1 MEKELSNMERI
12 KIFAKTIE
20 QEALDQIKAME
31 ESVAYKD
38 CVIRIMPDCHAGKG
52 CTIGTVININDMVI
66 PNTVGVDIGCG
77 MLVCELGDID
87 IDLQKL
93 DKVINEYIPSGFE
106 SHNKPQSWFEFQ
118 FLNCYNYIAPI
129 TASLQLGTL
138 GGGNH
143 FIEVNVDSSHNKYL
157 VIHSGSRNLGK
168 RVCEYYQ
175 NKAYESC
182 NVIDNKVARESIINF
197 LKARG
202 EEHKIQDALS
212 KLVVNKIPKDLC
224 YLWGVDLNNYLKDM
238 RITQQYASENRMTI
252 ADIICDKMDWRV
264 KKQFETIH
272 NYIDVKNNILRK
284 GAVSAE
290 LGEKLIIPINMR
302 DGSLICSGK
311 GNMDWLCS
319 APHGAG
325 RLMSRTKAKEIL
337 SMEQYN
343 KEMDGIY
350 TTSICE
356 STLDESPMAYKP
368 IEEIVECIK
377 PTVAVLEQI
386 KPIYNFKAK

>member
-1 MEKELSNMERI
+1 MERI

-20 QEALDQIKAME
+20 QEALDQIKAMGD
-31 ESVAYKD
+31 SVAYKD
-38 CVIRIMPDCHAGKG
+38 CDIRIMPDCHAGKG

-93 DKVINEYIPSGFE
+93 DKVINECIPSGFE
-106 SHNKPQSWFEFQ
+106 SHKEPQSWFEFQ
-118 FLNCYNYIAPI
+118 FLNCYDYISSI

-168 RVCEYYQ
+168 KVCEYYQ

-182 NVIDNKVARESIINF
+182 NVIDNKVARESIIKF

-224 YLWGVDLNNYLKDM
+224 YLWGVDLDNYLKDM
-238 RITQQYASENRMTI
+238 SITQEYASENRMTI
-252 ADIICDKMDWRV
+252 ADIICDKMDWQV
-264 KKQFETIH
+264 KTQFETIH

-284 GAVSAE
+284 GAVSAK

-356 STLDESPMAYKP
+356 STLDEAPMAYKP

>member
-1 MEKELSNMERI
+1 MERI
-12 KIFAKTIE
+12 KVFAKTIE
-20 QEALDQIKAME
+20 QEALDQIKAMG

-52 CTIGTVININDMVI
+52 CTVGTVISINDMVI

-77 MLVCELGDID
+77 MLVYELGDID
-87 IDLQKL
+87 IDLQRL
-93 DKVINEYIPSGFE
+93 DKVINECIPSGFN
-106 SHNKPQSWFEFQ
+106 SHKEVQSWFNFDY
-118 FLNCYNYIAPI
+118 FHCIDDIDVDKAM
-129 TASLQLGTL
+129 LQIGTL

-143 FIEVNVDSSHNKYL
+143 FIEVNVDSNHNKYL

-168 RVCEYYQ
+168 KVCEYYQ

-182 NVIDNKVARESIINF
+182 NVTDNKVAMDSIIKF

-212 KLVVNKIPKDLC
+212 KLVVNKVPKDLC
-224 YLWGVDLNNYLKDM
+224 YLWGVDLDNYLKDM
-238 RITQQYASENRMTI
+238 SITQEYASENRMTI
-252 ADIICDKMDWRV
+252 ADIICDKMNWKV
-264 KKQFETIH
+264 KSMFETIH
-272 NYIDVKNNILRK
+272 NYIDMESRILRK
-284 GAVSAE
+284 GAVSAK

-325 RLMSRTKAKEIL
+325 RLMSRKKAKETL
-337 SMEQYN
+337 TMEQYD
-343 KEMDGIY
+343 KEMRNVY
-350 TTSICE
+350 STSICE
-356 STLDESPMAYKP
+356 STLDEAPMAYKP

>member
-1 MEKELSNMERI
+1 MERI

-20 QEALDQIKAME
+20 QEALDQINAMGD
-31 ESVAYKD
+31 SVAYKD
-38 CVIRIMPDCHAGKG
+38 CDIRIMPDCHAGKG
-52 CTIGTVININDMVI
+52 CTVGTVISIKDMVI

-87 IDLQKL
+87 IDLQRL
-93 DKVINEYIPSGFE
+93 DKVINECIPSGFN
-106 SHNKPQSWFEFQ
+106 SHKEEQSWFNFDY
-118 FLNCYNYIAPI
+118 FHCIDDIDVDKAM
-129 TASLQLGTL
+129 LQIGTL

-143 FIEVNVDSSHNKYL
+143 FIEVNIDSNHNKYL

-168 RVCEYYQ
+168 KVCEYYQ

-182 NVIDNKVARESIINF
+182 NVTDNKVARDSIIKF

-212 KLVVNKIPKDLC
+212 KLVINKIPKDLC
-224 YLWGVDLNNYLKDM
+224 YLWGKDLDNYLEDM
-238 RITQQYASENRMTI
+238 NIAQEYASENRDTI
-252 ADIICDKMDWRV
+252 AYIIRKKMGWKV
-264 KKQFETIH
+264 KSMFETIH
-272 NYIDVKNNILRK
+272 NYIDIESRILRK
-284 GAVSAE
+284 GAISAK

-311 GNMDWLCS
+311 GNIDWLFS

-325 RLMSRTKAKEIL
+325 RLMSRTKAKETL

-356 STLDESPMAYKP
+356 STLDEAPMAYKP

>member
-1 MEKELSNMERI
+1 MERI

-20 QEALDQIKAME
+20 QEALEQIKAMG

-38 CVIRIMPDCHAGKG
+38 CDIRIMPDCHAGKG

-77 MLVCELGDID
+77 MIVCELGDID

-93 DKVINEYIPSGFE
+93 DKVINDCIPSGFN
-106 SHNKPQSWFEFQ
+106 SHKEVQSWFDFDYFHCIDDIDIDKAMHQ
-118 FLNCYNYIAPI
+118 I
-129 TASLQLGTL
+129 GTL

-143 FIEVNVDSSHNKYL
+143 FIEVNIDSNDNKYL

-168 RVCEYYQ
+168 KVCEYYQ
-175 NKAYESC
+175 NKADELC
-182 NVIDNKVARESIINF
+182 NLIDYKVARESIIKF
-197 LKARG
+197 LKEMG
-202 EEHKIQDALS
+202 QEHKIQDALS
-212 KLVVNKIPKDLC
+212 KLVVNKTPKDLC
-224 YLWGVDLNNYLKDM
+224 YLWGVNLDNYLKDM
-238 RITQQYASENRMTI
+238 SITQEYASENRHTI
-252 ADIICDKMDWRV
+252 ANIICRAMNWEV
-264 KKQFETIH
+264 KFEFETIH
-272 NYIDVKNNILRK
+272 NYIDIKNNILRK
-284 GAVSAE
+284 GAVSAK

-325 RLMSRTKAKEIL
+325 RLMSRTKAKETL
-337 SMEQYN
+337 SIEQYN

-356 STLDESPMAYKP
+356 STLDEAPMAYKP

>member
-1 MEKELSNMERI
+1 MERI

-20 QEALDQIKAME
+20 QEALDQIKAMG

-38 CVIRIMPDCHAGKG
+38 CDIRIMPDCHAGKG
-52 CTIGTVININDMVI
+52 CTVGTVISIKDMVI

-87 IDLQKL
+87 IDLQRL
-93 DKVINEYIPSGFE
+93 DKVINECIPSGFA
-106 SHNKPQSWFEFQ
+106 SRNKPYCDFSDLSKLRCIGSFGIYKAQCQ
-118 FLNCYNYIAPI
+118 I
-129 TASLQLGTL
+129 GTL

-143 FIEVNVDSSHNKYL
+143 FIEVDEDSIGNKYL

-168 RVCEYYQ
+168 KVCEYYQ

-182 NVIDNKVARESIINF
+182 NVTDNKVVRDSIIKF

-212 KLVVNKIPKDLC
+212 KLAVNKIPKDLC
-224 YLWGVDLNNYLKDM
+224 YLWGKDKDDYLYDM
-238 RITQQYASENRMTI
+238 AITQRYATLNRFVI
-252 ADIICDKMDWRV
+252 AMIICDKMSWGEV
-264 KKQFETIH
+264 EVFSTIH
-272 NYIDVKNNILRK
+272 NYIDTKSGILRK
-284 GAVSAE
+284 GAVRAE

-311 GNMDWLCS
+311 GNIDWLCS

-325 RLMSRTKAKEIL
+325 RLMSRTKAKEAL

-343 KEMDGIY
+343 KEMNGIY

-356 STLDESPMAYKP
+356 STLDEAPMAYKP